1 MLILSMSMDTE
12 VWPVLEFFETTF
24 CSSSSEKPLLTI
36 SGKGIVLKMDLNQCC
51 HIVLD
56 PFVWRSDLYS
66 QLYFFG

>member
-36 SGKGIVLKMDLNQCC
+36 SGKGIVL
-51 HIVLD
+51 
-56 PFVWRSDLYS
+56 RSEPDEPS
-66 QLYFFG
+66 SNFGWIEE